1 MSEHTG
7 TKIQF
12 ETSSY
17 IGREI
22 KGVTLVEL
30 VGRGAMGAV
39 FVGFQSS
46 LKRKVAVKIFP
57 KTNTAMP
64 FFSLRFRD
72 EAETVAVLNHPFIAP
87 VFDMGETDDL
97 LYLMMQLI
105 EGENLKDLLKRNQ
118 LNPIPS
124 RRLLPAGVVID
135 LMIKVLDALDYAHRE
150 GVIHQDIKPGN
161 IIIEERSNRPV
172 LVDFGIAHS
181 AIAETDTSS
190 YIMGTPLYMSPE
202 QILSSKPD
210 NRSDIYSTGVV
221 LFEALVGKLPLE
233 TFKADQIL
241 AIKRQDPDM
250 LFTCRPSQCNPAI
263 NFEVER
269 IILKAIAADP
279 QNRYQSCV
287 GFKRDLEKVR
297 STVR

>member
-1 MSEHTG
+1 MQIDASA
-7 TKIQF
+7 
-12 ETSSY
+12 Y

-22 KGVTLVEL
+22 KGVTIVEL

-57 KTNTAMP
+57 KTNSAMP
-64 FFSLRFRD
+64 FFKLRFRD
-72 EAETVAVLNHPFIAP
+72 EAETVAVLNHPYIAP
-87 VFDMGETDDL
+87 VFDMGETEDL
-97 LYLMMQLI
+97 LFLMMQLI
-105 EGENLKDLLKRNQ
+105 EGEDLKGHIKRNQ

-124 RRLLPAGVVID
+124 RRLLPAGFVID
-135 LMIKVLDALDYAHRE
+135 LMIKVLDALEYAHRE

-161 IIIEERSNRPV
+161 IIIEERSKRPV

-181 AIAETDTSS
+181 AIAEADTSL
-190 YIMGTPLYMSPE
+190 YVMGTPLYMSPE
-202 QILSSKPD
+202 QILSSAPD
-210 NRSDIYSTGVV
+210 RRSDIYSAGIV

-233 TFKADQIL
+233 TSKSDQIL
-241 AIKRQDPDM
+241 AIKREDPDM

-263 NFEVER
+263 NFEIER
-269 IILKAIAADP
+269 IILKAIAADQ
-279 QNRYQSCV
+279 QNRYQSCA
-287 GFKRDLEKVR
+287 GFKQDLEKIR

>member
-1 MSEHTG
+1 MSEHAG

-12 ETSSY
+12 DTSSY

-22 KGVTLVEL
+22 KGVTFVEL

-57 KTNTAMP
+57 KTNSAIP
-64 FFSLRFRD
+64 FFKLRFRD

-97 LYLMMQLI
+97 LYLVMQLI

-124 RRLLPAGVVID
+124 KRLLPAGQVID
-135 LMIKVLDALDYAHRE
+135 LMIKILDALDYAHRE

-181 AIAETDTSS
+181 AITETDSS
-190 YIMGTPLYMSPE
+190 PYIMGTPLYMSPE
-202 QILSSKPD
+202 QILSSTPD
-210 NRSDIYSTGVV
+210 NRSDIYSAGIV
-221 LFEALVGKLPLE
+221 LFEALAGKLPLE
-233 TFKADQIL
+233 TNKSDQLL
-241 AIKRQDPDM
+241 AIKRQDPEM

-263 NFEVER
+263 TFDLER
-269 IILKAIAADP
+269 IILKAIAPNP
-279 QNRYQSCV
+279 QNRYQSCA
-287 GFKRDLEKVR
+287 GFKQDLEKIR
-297 STVR
+297 STMR

>member
-1 MSEHTG
+1 MSELTG
-7 TKIQF
+7 KKIQF
-12 ETSSY
+12 DTSSY

-46 LKRKVAVKIFP
+46 LKRKVAVKIFA
-57 KTNTAMP
+57 KKNSAMP
-64 FFSLRFRD
+64 FFELRFRD

-124 RRLLPAGVVID
+124 KRLLPACFVVDI
-135 LMIKVLDALDYAHRE
+135 MIKILDALDYAHRE

-181 AIAETDTSS
+181 AITESDASS

-202 QILSSKPD
+202 QVFSTKPD
-210 NRSDIYSTGVV
+210 NRSDIYSAGIV

-233 TFKADQIL
+233 KNKSDQLL
-241 AIKRQDPDM
+241 AIKRQDPEM

-263 NFEVER
+263 TFDLER
-269 IILKAIAADP
+269 IILKAIATDP
-279 QNRYQSCV
+279 QNRYQSCI
-287 GFKRDLEKVR
+287 GFKQDLEKFR